1 MSVLEPRLA
10 ESLRALVTDPDRVTV
25 NETVLEHHSHDLT
38 YHTPHAPDAVVFP
51 TDTAEVSRIV
61 QFANEHGIP
70 LVPFGVGTSLEGHIV
85 PTRGGITLDLSRMNR
100 ILEIRPQDFL
110 VRVQPGVTRTQLNQ
124 ALRRYG
130 LFFPVDPGADATLGG
145 MAATNASGTNAVR
158 YGAMRHQVLGL
169 EVVLPDGRV
178 IHTGGLSVKSSAGYY
193 LTGLFVGS
201 EGTLG
206 VITELVLRIY
216 GIPEHTAA
224 ARAVFSDIESA
235 GRAAVALIGSG
246 MTVGRVELVD
256 AKTIRAVN
264 RFKGTDYPESPT
276 LFLEFSGGR
285 RAVDED
291 IRLAE
296 ELMRSEG
303 CLAFV
308 DEHDPEAAAK
318 LWEAR
323 HHAAL
328 ALMAMAPGK
337 KLMTTDVCV
346 PVSHLPGALQA
357 ARELMESRGLD
368 GFILGHVGD
377 GNYHAGFALDAGDPA
392 QIERAEEVNA
402 AIVRHALARG
412 GTCTGEHGVGLG
424 KRRYLAEEHGEAV
437 SLMRGIKALI
447 DPRGIMN
454 PGKVLP
460 E

>member
-1 MSVLEPRLA
+1 MNVSSA
-10 ESLRALVTDPDRVTV
+10 IHDLRALLADPDRVTV
-25 NETVLEHHSHDLT
+25 NETILEHHSHDLT
-38 YHTPHAPDAVVFP
+38 YHTPHLPEAVVFP
-51 TDTAEVSRIV
+51 TDTQEVSRIV
-61 QFANEHGIP
+61 RFANENGIP
-70 LVPFGVGTSLEGHIV
+70 VVPFGVGSSLEGHVIPV
-85 PTRGGITLDLSRMNR
+85 RGGITLDLSRMNQ

-110 VRVQPGVTRTQLNQ
+110 VRVQPGVTRSQLNQ
-124 ALRRYG
+124 ALRSHG

-158 YGAMRHQVLGL
+158 YGAMRGQVLGL
-169 EVVLPDGRV
+169 EVVLPDGRI

-206 VITELVLRIY
+206 VITEVILRVY

-224 ARAVFSDIESA
+224 ARAVFPDVESA

-256 AKTIRAVN
+256 AKTIVAVN
-264 RFKGTDYPESPT
+264 RFKGTDYLESPT
-276 LFLEFSGGR
+276 LFLEFGGGR
-285 RAVDED
+285 KAVEED

-296 ELMRSEG
+296 ELVNSEG
-303 CLAFV
+303 CQAFV
-308 DEHDPEAAAK
+308 YEHDPEAVAK

-337 KLMTTDVCV
+337 KMMTTDVCV
-346 PVSHLPGALQA
+346 PISHLPGALHA
-357 ARELMESRGLD
+357 ARELMERRGMD

-377 GNYHAGFALDAGDPA
+377 GNYHAGFAVDADDPEDIA
-392 QIERAEEVNA
+392 RAEEVNA
-402 AIVRHALARG
+402 AIVRYALERG

-424 KRRYLAEEHGEAV
+424 KRKYLPEEHGEAV
-437 SLMRGIKALI
+437 ELMRGIKALI
-447 DPRGIMN
+447 DPKGIMN
-454 PGKVLP
+454 PGKVIP
-460 E
+460 D

>member
-1 MSVLEPRLA
+1 MNVSGA
-10 ESLRALVTDPDRVTV
+10 IHDLRALLADPDRVTV
-25 NETVLEHHSHDLT
+25 NETILEHHSHDLT
-38 YHTPHAPDAVVFP
+38 YHAPHLPEAVVFP
-51 TDTAEVSRIV
+51 TDTQEVSRIV
-61 QFANEHGIP
+61 RFANENGIP
-70 LVPFGVGTSLEGHIV
+70 VVPFGVGSSLEGHVIPV
-85 PTRGGITLDLSRMNR
+85 RGGITLDLSRMNQ

-110 VRVQPGVTRTQLNQ
+110 ARVQPGVTRSQLNQ
-124 ALRRYG
+124 ALRSHG

-158 YGAMRHQVLGL
+158 YGAMRGQVLGL
-169 EVVLPDGRV
+169 EVVLPDGRI

-206 VITELVLRIY
+206 VITEVIVRVH

-224 ARAVFSDIESA
+224 ARAVFPDVESA

-256 AKTIRAVN
+256 AKTIVAVN
-264 RFKGTDYPESPT
+264 RFKGTDYLESPT

-285 RAVDED
+285 KAVEED

-296 ELMRSEG
+296 ELVNSEG
-303 CLAFV
+303 CQTFV
-308 DEHDPEAAAK
+308 YEHDPEAVVK

-346 PVSHLPGALQA
+346 PISHLPGALHA
-357 ARELMESRGLD
+357 ARELMESRGMD

-377 GNYHAGFALDAGDPA
+377 GNYHAGFAVDADDPGDIA
-392 QIERAEEVNA
+392 RAEEVNA
-402 AIVRHALARG
+402 AIVRYALERG
-412 GTCTGEHGVGLG
+412 GTCTGEHGVGVG
-424 KRRYLAEEHGEAV
+424 KRKYLPEEHGEAV
-437 SLMRGIKALI
+437 ELMRGIKALI
-447 DPRGIMN
+447 DPKGIMN
-454 PGKVLP
+454 PGKVIP
-460 E
+460 D